1 MLIKLND
8 IYFDD
13 SLVAHISSFSNIIYE
28 VNGNQVGYVIN
39 GNEIHLFDNIFFV
52 NYFEKEV
59 LIGELIVG
67 YVSTNND
74 LYINSS
80 LIKQF

>member
-1 MLIKLND
+1 MLINLND

-13 SLVAHISSFSNIIYE
+13 VLIAHVSSFSNNIYD
-28 VNGNQVGYVIN
+28 VSGNLVGYIVN
-39 GNEIHLFDNIFFV
+39 DNEIHLFDHILYV

-59 LIGELIVG
+59 LKDDLVVG

-74 LYINSS
+74 LFINSS
-80 LIKQF
+80 SLPEK

>member
-1 MLIKLND
+1 MLVNLND
-8 IYFDD
+8 IYFDE
-13 SLVAHISSFSNIIYE
+13 SLVAHISSFSNNIYDI
-28 VNGNQVGYVIN
+28 NGNQVGFVTN
-39 GNEIHLFDNIFFV
+39 GNEVHLFDYILFV

-74 LYINSS
+74 LHINSS
-80 LIKQF
+80 CLLEK